1 MQLTLK
7 SVAALPRR
15 FLAGLSNRGQLF
27 VFLAC
32 RMKQQTASRERHWP
46 RCKAGP
52 DGITPLAVLLI

>member
-15 FLAGLSNRGQLF
+15 FLAGLSNREQQF

-32 RMKQQTASRERHWP
+32 RMKQ
-46 RCKAGP
+46 
-52 DGITPLAVLLI
+52 